1 MKVYQALAKAF
12 MAEGASDVFGMTG
25 EANISVVSA
34 MQKMGGRIFLV
45 RHEGAG
51 LAMADG
57 WARMA
62 GRPGLVTTT
71 GGPGCAQLSTTMIVA
86 SRARTP
92 LVAFCGDTP
101 WGNPEHAEHIDQQR
115 FAATCEAGFVRI
127 TSPDVVFESVQKA
140 FYRAR
145 AESRPVLLSMPVDV
159 GHGELDDEEYVPS
172 ERLLNQGNV
181 APNPDVVAQAADILA
196 RARRVVI
203 VVGRGAMRSGA
214 GGAVRALAE
223 RTGAL
228 VATSLMA
235 KNWLGDYEYQ
245 VGLSGLFATK
255 TAIELFQDADCV
267 LALGASLNVYT
278 TEHGYLYPDAKY
290 IQVDIAPHMMM
301 GQGRPADLYLH
312 SDARLGAE
320 ALLDALGPDAAL
332 GYHTEEVRTLISG
345 NWDDDKAYPQT
356 PGTIDPRDAVR
367 TLDAAIPP
375 SIGMVLGGGQQNH
388 FGIMLANRQRD
399 WLLPNLHFGCIGQG
413 LTTAL
418 GAIIAMGKPAYL
430 MEGDAGLLMHMAEFE
445 TAVRYQIPVLVAVFN
460 DQGYAAEFHH
470 YRYNDV
476 NIDVTSIPTPD
487 LGAVATAMGGR
498 GALARTPAELEA
510 AAAAFAADPTP
521 TMIDVRIN
529 REVASIP
536 NRRRYYGEE
545 DA

>member
-34 MQKMGGRIFLV
+34 MEKIGGRIFLV

-172 ERLLNQGNV
+172 EHLLNQGNV
-181 APNPDVVAQAADILA
+181 APNPDMVAQAADVLA
-196 RARRVVI
+196 QARRVVI
-203 VVGRGAMRSGA
+203 IVGRGAMRSGA
-214 GGAVRALAE
+214 GDAILALAE

-235 KNWLGDYEYQ
+235 KNWLGDYQYQ

-255 TAIELFQDADCV
+255 TAIELFQEADCV
-267 LALGASLNVYT
+267 LAFGASLNVYT
-278 TEHGYLYPDAKY
+278 TEHGYLYPNAKY
-290 IQVDIAPHMMM
+290 IQVDAAPHMMM
-301 GQGRPADLYLH
+301 GEGRPADFYLH

-320 ALLDALGPDAAL
+320 ALLDALGTDATP
-332 GYHTEEVRTLISG
+332 GYHTDEVRTLISR
-345 NWDDDKAYPQT
+345 NWDDDKVYPET

-375 SIGMVLGGGQQNH
+375 NIGMVLGGGQQNH

-418 GAIIAMGKPAYL
+418 GAVIAMGKPAYL

-445 TAVRYQIPVLVAVFN
+445 TAVRYRIPVLVAVFN

-498 GALARTPAELEA
+498 GALVRSAAELES
-510 AAAAFAADPTP
+510 AAAAFAAEPAP

-529 REVASIP
+529 RQVASIP